1 LKELKSL
8 NKFLLRYKWR
18 LILGVIFIICANW
31 FNLYPA
37 QIFRNAIDVVVET
50 INKNKLIAEGKL
62 QSEIVADL
70 AKVILIFT
78 VLLLVVALIKGIFTF
93 FMRYTI
99 IMVSRFIE
107 FDLKNEIYNHYQK
120 LDTSFYKEN
129 KTGDIMNRIGDDV
142 SQVRMYLGPSIMY
155 LINLIVLF
163 TLVIITMVNINAEL
177 SLYILLPLP
186 ILSITI
192 YYVSRLINIKSER
205 MQRQLSKLF
214 NLSQETF
221 SGIRVI
227 KAYNKSNST
236 IKKFNK
242 EAENYRSIAMN
253 LATTESLFYPVI
265 LFLPVLS
272 TLITIYV
279 GGLAVIEGTITYG
292 NIGEFVIYINLLT
305 WPVASLGWVTS
316 LIQRAVASQKR
327 INEFLLTEP
336 KIKNNSEQAIKIKG
350 AIEFRNVQFTYPES
364 GIKALR
370 DISFKIEPGKTLAIV
385 GKTGS
390 GKSTIIQLLNRLYDI
405 TKGEILIDN
414 SPIQTINLNELRSQT
429 GCVMQD
435 VFLFSDSVK
444 NNISFGTYV
453 NNGNSK
459 IEDIKWAAKQALVHE
474 NIKNFKDGYE
484 TVIGERGVTLS
495 GGQKQRVSIA
505 RALLKKPQ
513 ILLFDDCL
521 SAVDTETEEN
531 ILMNLKHI
539 MENKTTIIVSH
550 RISSIK
556 NADHIIMI
564 ENGKIIEEGNHEKLI
579 NNKGKY
585 ESLYKKQLVEE

>member
-1 LKELKSL
+1 MKELKSL

-253 LATTESLFYPVI
+253 LATTESLCYPVI

-327 INEFLLTEP
+327 INEFLLIEP

-370 DISFKIEPGKTLAIV
+370 DMP
-385 GKTGS
+385 
-390 GKSTIIQLLNRLYDI
+390 
-405 TKGEILIDN
+405 
-414 SPIQTINLNELRSQT
+414 
-429 GCVMQD
+429 
-435 VFLFSDSVK
+435 
-444 NNISFGTYV
+444 
-453 NNGNSK
+453 
-459 IEDIKWAAKQALVHE
+459 
-474 NIKNFKDGYE
+474 
-484 TVIGERGVTLS
+484 
-495 GGQKQRVSIA
+495 
-505 RALLKKPQ
+505 
-513 ILLFDDCL
+513 
-521 SAVDTETEEN
+521 
-531 ILMNLKHI
+531 
-539 MENKTTIIVSH
+539 
-550 RISSIK
+550 
-556 NADHIIMI
+556 
-564 ENGKIIEEGNHEKLI
+564 
-579 NNKGKY
+579 
-585 ESLYKKQLVEE
+585 